1 MLVDADQNQTGAVM
15 DQAVRRTRLLGLPGS
30 LRKTS
35 YSRAVLRG
43 LEIELG
49 ATADFEIRDVR
60 LPLYNEDEDG
70 AAAPEIVRQF
80 RQAIDQSDGIV
91 IATPEYNHGIPG
103 VLKNALDWASRPI
116 GRSVLI
122 DKPVLAMSVSPAS
135 TGGVRAQAQ
144 VHETLL
150 AIPAHIVT
158 GPQIVIGNVAEKIRE
173 VRWWTSRFYAS
184 RYRPSTDL
192 PRPAMYVEPSRI

>member
-70 AAAPEIVRQF
+70 AATPEIVRQF

-122 DKPVLAMSVSPAS
+122 DKPVLAMSVSP
-135 TGGVRAQAQ
+135 
-144 VHETLL
+144 
-150 AIPAHIVT
+150 PA
-158 GPQIVIGNVAEKIRE
+158 RE
-173 VRWWTSRFYAS
+173 ACVLRPRSMRRCWQFRRTS
-184 RYRPSTDL
+184 
-192 PRPAMYVEPSRI
+192 